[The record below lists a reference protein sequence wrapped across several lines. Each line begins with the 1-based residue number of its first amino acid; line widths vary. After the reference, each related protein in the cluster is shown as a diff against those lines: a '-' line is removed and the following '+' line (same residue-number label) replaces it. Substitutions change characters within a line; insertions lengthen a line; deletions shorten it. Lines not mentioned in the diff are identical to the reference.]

1 MKPFL
6 VGYRTLAFCLLTAG
20 YYSLW
25 LVGLIFVLGNETRQY
40 QWRNW
45 GFRKWAKSMLV
56 ALGINLNV
64 EGISPATPCLL
75 VTNHLSYLDIVIL
88 AARFDCVFVAKSEV
102 ANWPIIGFLC
112 QSMATIFI
120 DRNRTRDILRVN
132 QLIENALLS
141 GKSVMFFPEGTT
153 TAGASVL
160 PFKSALFEPAVR
172 TNTPVVVASLDY
184 QTLPADE
191 DAAWSVCW
199 WGEMKFVPHLLGV
212 FGLTGIRA
220 QLNFGAKSLRSNNR
234 KQLAKAAEWEVRRG
248 KFAVRSKKQF
258 AVDSS
263 RFAVK
268 TVHQETANYF
278 AANCE
283 LFSHLGAVCNHC
295 K

>member
-6 VGYRTLAFCLLTAG
+6 VIYRTLAFCLLTAG
-20 YYSLW
+20 FYSLW
-25 LVGLIFVLGNETRQY
+25 VIGLLFVLDNESRQY

-45 GFRKWAKSMLV
+45 GFRNWAKAMLV

-75 VTNHLSYLDIVIL
+75 VANHLSYLDIVIL

-102 ANWPIIGFLC
+102 AHWPIIGFLC

-120 DRNRTRDILRVN
+120 DRKRSRDILRVN

-153 TAGASVL
+153 TAGANVL

-172 TNTPVVVASLDY
+172 TKTPVVVASLSY

-199 WGEMKFVPHLLGV
+199 WGEMKFVPHLLGL
-212 FGLTGIRA
+212 FGLTGIHA
-220 QLNFGAKSLRSNNR
+220 QINFGAKSLHFNNR
-234 KQLAKAAEWEVRRG
+234 KQLAKAAEKAVRRE
-248 KFAVRSKKQF
+248 KFAVQSKE
-258 AVDSS
+258 SS
-263 RFAVK
+263 QEPYCEPQ
-268 TVHQETANYF
+268 TV
-278 AANCE
+278 NCE
-283 LFSHLGAVCNHC
+283 LSYNLGAVCNHC